1 MHTGGDSE
9 LPMEC
14 YLCDS
19 AQRNLKRY
27 VKLKTD
33 CVVGGAPHLKQFL
46 FSNVLCLFRAVPS

>member
-1 MHTGGDSE
+1 
-9 LPMEC
+9 MEC

-33 CVVGGAPHLKQFL
+33 CVVEGAPHLKQLL
-46 FSNVLCLFRAVPS
+46 FSNGLCLFRAVPS